1 MKTWKIRLGVLLV
14 FVCGLIIGSVATGLS
29 VKYKVAQ
36 VIRGGSPAMNRTILR
51 RLAWELRLKDDQKPA
66 VEKTVVRMQ
75 EELRQLRA
83 KYRPETEAIV
93 RRGIDDIRA
102 GLPADQ
108 QQRLDDYCAQL
119 KSRWDLP
126 LQ

>member
-36 VIRGGSPAMNRTILR
+36 VIRGGSPAMTRTILR
-51 RLAWELRLKDDQKPA
+51 RLAWELRLKNDQKPA

-93 RRGIDDIRA
+93 RSGIEEIRA
-102 GLPADQ
+102 GLPVDQ
-108 QQRLDDYCAQL
+108 QRRLDDYCAQL

>member
-36 VIRGGSPAMNRTILR
+36 IIRGGSTAMTRTVMR
-51 RLAWELRLKDDQKPA
+51 RLSWELRLKGEQKRA

-75 EELRQLRA
+75 EELHTLRT
-83 KYRPETEAIV
+83 KYRPESEAII
-93 RRGIDDIRA
+93 RRGIADIRA

-119 KSRWDLP
+119 RSRWDLP

>member
-1 MKTWKIRLGVLLV
+1 MKTWKMHLGVSLV
-14 FVCGLIIGSVATGLS
+14 FVCGLVIGSAATGLV

-36 VIRGGSPAMNRTILR
+36 VIRGGSPAMTRTVMR
-51 RLAWELRLKDDQKPA
+51 RLSWELRLKADQKPA

-75 EELRQLRA
+75 EELHSLRA
-83 KYRPETEAIV
+83 KYRPESEAII
-93 RRGIDDIRA
+93 RQGIADIRA

-108 QQRLDDYCAQL
+108 QQRLDNYCARL

-126 LQ
+126 ME

>member
-36 VIRGGSPAMNRTILR
+36 VIRGGSPAMTRTILR
-51 RLAWELRLKDDQKPA
+51 RLAWELRLKNDQKPA

-93 RRGIDDIRA
+93 RSGIDEIRA

-108 QQRLDDYCAQL
+108 QRRLDDYCAQL

-126 LQ
+126 MQ

>member
-36 VIRGGSPAMNRTILR
+36 VIRGGSPAMTRTILR
-51 RLAWELRLKDDQKPA
+51 RLAWELRLKNDQKPA

-93 RRGIDDIRA
+93 RSGIDEIRA

-108 QQRLDDYCAQL
+108 QRRLDDYCAQL

>member
-1 MKTWKIRLGVLLV
+1 MKTWKVRLGVLLV

-36 VIRGGSPAMNRTILR
+36 VIRGGSPAMTRTILR
-51 RLAWELRLKDDQKPA
+51 RLAWELRLKDDQQPA

-75 EELRQLRA
+75 EELQQLRA

-93 RRGIDDIRA
+93 RRGIDEIRA

-108 QQRLDDYCAQL
+108 QRRLDDYCAQL

-126 LQ
+126 MQ